1 MDSMAVHTDGCDCP
15 TSWRNPLLQ
24 LSCWPPV
31 ARWIRWS
38 DLTGRATSVYRY
50 FITNE
55 TLNCA
60 GELSNLSVREL
71 SMRWKCPTKNGRG
84 KVRCMGKCP
93 AGERIYGEEC
103 LGRNVLDSSPPWYI
117 HSESLLYPHLM
128 EVEATS
134 GFVCPQLG

>member
-1 MDSMAVHTDGCDCP
+1 MAVHTDGCDCP

-84 KVRCMGKCP
+84 KVRCIGKCP
-93 AGERIYGEEC
+93 AGERIRGGMFGEKC
-103 LGRNVLDSSPPWYI
+103 RPTGFVSASHI